1 MQFSNHFVG
10 VLIFAVGIDNSS
22 LANTVEI
29 RERHIKLDIHL
40 LDNALTQTIFRNHR
54 NAVIKS
60 FARRT
65 VYNLFAFHVDFS
77 AISRC
82 NTINTLHDFCSAC
95 SNQSSKAKNLPR
107 THLKIDVFKHA
118 LLIKMFNIK
127 QNFAF
132 WDIFLRIQVFN
143 LSSGDAVN
151 QIVHSNVFDNV
162 LTNHMA
168 ITEDCHTIRK
178 IEDFLKFVTN
188 KQYRNAVG
196 CQFADDFIKN
206 LYLFI

>member
-1 MQFSNHFVG
+1 
-10 VLIFAVGIDNSS
+10 
-22 LANTVEI
+22 
-29 RERHIKLDIHL
+29 
-40 LDNALTQTIFRNHR
+40 
-54 NAVIKS
+54 
-60 FARRT
+60 
-65 VYNLFAFHVDFS
+65 
-77 AISRC
+77 
-82 NTINTLHDFCSAC
+82 
-95 SNQSSKAKNLPR
+95 
-107 THLKIDVFKHA
+107 
-118 LLIKMFNIK
+118 MFNIK